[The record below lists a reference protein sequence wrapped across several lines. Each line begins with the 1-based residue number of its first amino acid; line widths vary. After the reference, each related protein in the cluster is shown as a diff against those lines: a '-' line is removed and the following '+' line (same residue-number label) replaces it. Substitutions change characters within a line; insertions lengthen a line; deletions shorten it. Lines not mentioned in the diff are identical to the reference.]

1 MTRLQAVCVS
11 LFLAV
16 VPVGT
21 LAAREPRVNPLV
33 PPGAYRAAQL
43 VDVERLLG
51 ARAFV
56 SVDGGPFVEMT
67 GPIVV
72 DASPGTES
80 SRVLSFE
87 LRPIDPLA
95 PALASFT
102 GTWVVDRKPPDPPAL
117 ELIPADGGNV
127 VRARGALGGDTVR
140 YAYAIDGRETAGVL
154 DPKKGIFVP
163 SGAALVLWSV
173 DRAGNRGDSVGFPGR
188 DLVADFPFRVR
199 NPLPGS
205 WANRQTLLVDAPVGA
220 DVRYTIDG
228 SDPAVSGR
236 PYVGPE
242 LIAQSGMTML
252 RVALIAGGAI
262 VREERV
268 LFSQEDA
275 PVPEALSSLSRA
287 NPVELGSFGEVF
299 IPEGYSFEIGQ
310 AVKPRLL
317 GPRRLSV
324 SALPGTRRFYPITV
338 SDGLATWRWIL
349 ASGQEGRQTASKDA
363 VTGDAI
369 PATDKPAPKVSMH
382 DWEYLDVYWPDGPVY
397 ASLDGEPWRL
407 LASPLRVDR
416 RGDHSLRWYAE
427 TWNGGKVQSLSLPR
441 RPSLRGLPANGATV
455 EPVYL
460 SVDDSPFDVR
470 YSIGSFYAPTSPTA
484 ASPSLGKGI
493 LIEPPADAEGE
504 YAFRA
509 SCVIEGVIHGELFAR
524 FTVDRKPP
532 EAPAIIVDAAGNFSR
547 APIRLRIEGEGEIS
561 VSISPPVAED
571 ARGEKVKTFIL
582 AGDPERPI
590 SYTVTASASDRA
602 GNRSAVA
609 TRTLTVDLGALYV
622 GASPDAGRVAVDAA
636 RKSDGSPDAGRVAVD
651 AARKL
656 DGSPDAGRV
665 AVDAA
670 RKSDGLPDAG
680 RVAVDAARKSDGSPD
695 AGRVAVDAAR
705 KSDGSPDAG
714 RVAVDAARKSDGSP
728 DAPFPDLDSA
738 LDWAVGPGP
747 WRIYVSGRVQLA
759 RRHRLAGDVSVL
771 GSDSAAVVCAPGAG
785 IDMAGGRLAVSRLE
799 FSRAEPAP
807 RADAPLVPTRKAAP
821 LMSVEDGSLSV
832 SSASFAHSGGDA
844 ACLVRVSRSS
854 VTIESCEMSAEA
866 ADYAVAVES
875 RDSTVTVRKS
885 KLSATARATTVI
897 AASESSVAAR
907 DSSLIS
913 AAQAA
918 GRAIELA
925 GSSLSLEAVSLAR
938 LPAGK
943 ANADAAIGLDSSSRV
958 DRAAG
963 VRLSGFDRLRSDA
976 AAGSR

>member
-11 LFLAV
+11 VLLAV

-43 VDVERLLG
+43 VDVERLPG

-102 GTWVVDRKPPDPPAL
+102 GTWVVDRKPPEPPAL
-117 ELIPADGGNV
+117 ELIPAEGGNV
-127 VRARGALGGDTVR
+127 VRALGTSGGDTVR

-163 SGAALVLWSV
+163 SGASLVLWSV

-188 DLVADFPFRVR
+188 DLVTDVPFRVR
-199 NPLPGS
+199 NPLSGS

-220 DVRYTIDG
+220 DIRYTVDG
-228 SDPAVSGR
+228 SDPAASGR

-252 RVALIAGGAI
+252 RVALIAGGAT

-268 LFSQEDA
+268 LFSQEEA
-275 PVPEALSSLSRA
+275 PVPEALSALSLA

-310 AVKPRLL
+310 TVKPRLL

-338 SDGLATWRWIL
+338 SDGSSTWRWIL
-349 ASGQEGRQTASKDA
+349 ASGQEDRQVAPKDT

-369 PATDKPAPKVSMH
+369 PATDEPAPKVSMH

-407 LASPLRVDR
+407 LASPVRVDR
-416 RGDHSLRWYAE
+416 RVDHSLRWYAE

-441 RPSLRGLPANGATV
+441 RPSLRGIPANGATV

-470 YSIGSFYAPTSPTA
+470 YSIGSVYAPASPTA

-493 LIEPPADAEGE
+493 LIEPPADAECE

-509 SCVIEGVIHGELFAR
+509 SCVIDGVVHGELFAR

-532 EAPAIIVDAAGNFSR
+532 EAPAIIVDAAGNFSK

-561 VSISPPVAED
+561 VSISPPVEED

-622 GASPDAGRVAVDAA
+622 GASPDAGRVAVD
-636 RKSDGSPDAGRVAVD
+636 V
-651 AARKL
+651 
-656 DGSPDAGRV
+656 
-665 AVDAA
+665 
-670 RKSDGLPDAG
+670 
-680 RVAVDAARKSDGSPD
+680 
-695 AGRVAVDAAR
+695 
-705 KSDGSPDAG
+705 
-714 RVAVDAARKSDGSP
+714 ARKSDGSP

-747 WRIYVSGRVQLA
+747 WRIYVSGSVQLA
-759 RRHRLAGDVSVL
+759 RRHRLTGDVSVL

-821 LMSVEDGSLSV
+821 VVSVEDGFLSV

-885 KLSATARATTVI
+885 KLSATGRATTVI

-907 DSSLIS
+907 DSSLVS

-918 GRAIELA
+918 GRAVELA

>member
-651 AARKL
+651 AARK
-656 DGSPDAGRV
+656 
-665 AVDAA
+665 
-670 RKSDGLPDAG
+670 
-680 RVAVDAARKSDGSPD
+680 
-695 AGRVAVDAAR
+695 
-705 KSDGSPDAG
+705 
-714 RVAVDAARKSDGSP
+714 SDGSP

-785 IDMAGGRLAVSRLE
+785 IDMAGGRLTVSRLE

-821 LMSVEDGSLSV
+821 LVSVEDGFLSV